1 MIIKG
6 LKLQKRLDRME
17 FKSYNLE
24 EEEEESNMRGEKE
37 VFVGQSFKSC
47 RNVSDVHKGLLTLMI
62 YVTRVLNPNIQ
73 SQITSLYCSIQ

>member
-6 LKLQKRLDRME
+6 LKLQKRLNRME
-17 FKSYNLE
+17 FKSYNL
-24 EEEEESNMRGEKE
+24 EEESNMRGEKE
-37 VFVGQSFKSC
+37 VFLGQSFKSC

-73 SQITSLYCSIQ
+73 SQITSLYCGIQ